1 MCQQVSHSECII
13 HIVWNGCLVFLFSA
27 SLYTAAKINVI
38 IHLMSAQDWAGFV
51 LTLLSILGVLGV
63 IARWIVKKY
72 VEDIVSELKPN
83 SGSSLKDQVTRLEKK
98 MDDLFDIMIDHLK
111 DHSK

>member
-1 MCQQVSHSECII
+1 MFHSYSVE
-13 HIVWNGCLVFLFSA
+13 WVFGISIFGFA
-27 SLYTAAKINVI
+27 LYRRKINVI
-38 IHLMSAQDWAGFV
+38 IQLMDAQDWAGFI
-51 LTLLSILGVLGV
+51 LTLLSILGVLGM

>member
-1 MCQQVSHSECII
+1 
-13 HIVWNGCLVFLFSA
+13 
-27 SLYTAAKINVI
+27 
-38 IHLMSAQDWAGFV
+38 MSAQDWAGFV

>member
-1 MCQQVSHSECII
+1 MDS
-13 HIVWNGCLVFLFSA
+13 VFSISIFGFA
-27 SLYTAAKINVI
+27 LYRAKINVI
-38 IHLMSAQDWAGFV
+38 ITPMTPQDWAGFI
-51 LTLLSILGVLGV
+51 LTVLSILGVVG
-63 IARWIVKKY
+63 IGIRWIVKKY